1 MATLTPHFKEFLP
14 DWISRQSWY
23 PGTGAPDLQAV
34 GFYRLEDPDGEV
46 GMEAHVVSDGESVL
60 HLPMTYRGAPLDGG
74 ALIAT
79 AEHSELGT
87 RWIYDATTDPVWR
100 TELLRVVRGNG
111 SVDPSVR
118 AAAGPAVVNGLRLRD
133 FADDQVRIDL
143 HRVLTPGPAPADP
156 DVVGTLTG
164 NWPQGEL
171 SCFAVVRAV
180 S

>member
-1 MATLTPHFKEFLP
+1 MPTLTPHFRDFLP
-14 DWISRQSWY
+14 GWIASRPWY
-23 PGTGAPDLQAV
+23 PGSGTPTLQAV

-46 GMEAHVVSDGESVL
+46 GIEAHLVTDGDVVL

-74 ALIAT
+74 ELVAT

-100 TELLRVVRGNG
+100 TELLRLIRGNG
-111 SVDPSVR
+111 SVDPSIR
-118 AAAGPAVVNGLRLRD
+118 AAAGPAAVNGQRLRD
-133 FADDQVRIDL
+133 FVDDEVRVDL
-143 HRVLTPGPAPADP
+143 RRVLTPGPAPAEP
-156 DVVGTLTG
+156 DVVGTFTG
-164 NWPQGEL
+164 SWQQGEL